1 MPPRAPRPRRN
12 RPRRRWFAGRGRV
25 IVIGILVLL
34 VVLFVSA
41 RTVAGYYVDFLWY
54 RSLGQS
60 STYWTLFWAKL
71 SLLLIFAVGFAVVAA
86 VNFIVAD
93 RIAPLYV
100 PDPAGLAFVDRYREL
115 VGARQRWVRIGAA
128 AVLGL
133 MLGVPTMGEW
143 REWLLF
149 RNYQS
154 FGVADPQFDT
164 DVGFYVFRLPF
175 LSYLMTWGFAAIAVL
190 GLAVAATYVA
200 NGSMRFQMHGLH
212 LTRGARVHLSIL
224 GALLALVKA
233 GDYWLQRYSLTTSTR
248 GAVHGATYT
257 DVKAQLPAINLLI
270 LVCLLVAALFLISL
284 RRGGW
289 RLPVAA
295 AGLWLV
301 VAVVAG
307 AVYPAVVQRFV
318 VQPNVANR
326 ERPYIER
333 NLEAT
338 RAAMG
343 IDEVEVRDIEVGSV
357 TDTDVAADAA
367 ALQDA
372 RLLNPSQMEQRFN
385 LDQRRT
391 TFYGINDLDPDRY
404 EIDGRTQQVLV
415 AARELN
421 PDGLP
426 SKAWVSR
433 HLTYTHGCGVVAA
446 PASKVETDGSP
457 VYQELETTR
466 PELYVGEGLGDYA
479 ITNTDND
486 EQPCGGETAPYEGT
500 NGVKLDSALTRLAFA
515 VHFGEYNLFGSSLIT
530 GDSQILYVRDVR
542 ERVEKVAP
550 FLSVD
555 SDPYPVVIDG
565 TVQWVVDAF
574 TTTSRY
580 PYAQRA
586 NTSQLADDSALKHKF
601 NYVRNSV
608 KAVVDAYTG
617 VVTLYIVDDTD
628 PLARAWQS
636 AFPDLFTPG
645 SEIPAE
651 LREHFRY
658 PEDLFRAQTGL
669 YGRYQIENPA
679 QFFTGDLRWSV
690 AQNPSDQP
698 ETSGAA
704 GTATGGATTTT
715 EALREADTGNVAD
728 PDSPRFVPY
737 YSMFHDPD
745 GAVTFSLLQ
754 PFVPFSSNDSLR
766 SLAGYMTVSSDP
778 DSYGRLTLYRVLGEQ
793 PGPSIVAAEM
803 DSDPTIASAI
813 TLLGQQGSEV
823 RYGNLQLIPVGSGLL
838 YVRPVYLQPAGRQDG
853 QLYLRRVIV
862 ARGGRAVMAETL
874 TEALAQL
881 FPDAS
886 VDLGEVVGGTT
897 ITPPEGEEP
906 PADRTPAQLLA
917 AAEELFAQADEALA
931 TGTPEGF
938 AEYAQLTEEAR
949 RLVTDALAQLD
960 STATTTTLPS
970 DAGTGDEAPADGGAD
985 EEGTEGDS
993 ATPPSA
999 TSTTAPPGR
1008 ARSGGSGALAGQLIG
1023 QRGQVLAEGDLVPGL
1038 LAGEP
1043 FLPSAQAVGVVLDP
1057 LDRAR
1062 QAVDVALQPT
1072 DITTQSAHGGDG
1084 LARVGPG
1091 LQGIDLPRQ
1100 LGELVGQ
1107 LVADRGDPLL
1117 QASDHLGELAAIGLP
1132 RVQPAGERV
1141 ELHTQPGDRGG
1152 HGRELRGIDGWLA
1165 PEETHDGG
1173 HRTGREHA
1181 ERVDVRRGTVAARRR
1196 RRA

>member
-34 VVLFVSA
+34 VLLFVSA
-41 RTVAGYYVDFLWY
+41 RTLAGYYVDFLWY

-60 STYWTLFWAKL
+60 ATYWTMFWAKL
-71 SLLLIFAVGFAVVAA
+71 SLLLLFALGFAIVAA
-86 VNFIVAD
+86 VNFVVAD

-133 MLGVPTMGEW
+133 MLGVPTMSEW

-154 FGVADPQFDT
+154 FGVADEQFGT

-175 LSYLMTWGFAAIAVL
+175 LSYVMTWAFAALAVL
-190 GLAVAATYVA
+190 GLAVAATYIA
-200 NGSMRFQMHGLH
+200 NGSLRFQMHGLH

-248 GAVHGATYT
+248 GAVHGAAYT
-257 DVKAQLPAINLLI
+257 DVNAQLPAINLLI
-270 LVCLLVAALFLISL
+270 LVCLLVAALFLFSL

-333 NLEAT
+333 NLTAT

-343 IDEVEVRDIEVGSV
+343 IDDVDVQPVEIAPTIGSAE
-357 TDTDVAADAA
+357 VAANTAP
-367 ALQDA
+367 LQDA

-385 LDQRRT
+385 LDQRQT

-404 EIDGRTQQVLV
+404 EIDGRVQQVLV

-426 SKAWVSR
+426 SKAWVSK

-446 PASKVETDGSP
+446 PASQVEADGSP
-457 VYQELETTR
+457 VYQQLETSR
-466 PELYVGEGLGDYA
+466 PELYFGEGLGDYA
-479 ITNTDND
+479 ITNTDNA
-486 EQPCGGETAPYEGT
+486 EQPCTAGAGPYEGS
-500 NGVKLDSALTRLAFA
+500 NGVKLGSALSRLAFA

-542 ERVEKVAP
+542 ERVQKLAP
-550 FLSVD
+550 FLAVD
-555 SDPYPVVIDG
+555 SDPYPVVLDG
-565 TVQWVVDAF
+565 RVLWVVDAF

-586 NTSQLADDSALKHKF
+586 NTSQLDDDSALKQSF

-617 VVTLYIVDDTD
+617 EVTLYVMDDIDLDGDGDVDPD
-628 PLARAWQS
+628 PLVQAWQG
-636 AFPDLFTPG
+636 AFPDLFTPA
-645 SEIPAE
+645 SEIPAG

-658 PEDLFRAQTGL
+658 PEDLFRVQTGL
-669 YGRYQIENPA
+669 YGRYQIEDPA

-698 ETSGAA
+698 ESSA
-704 GTATGGATTTT
+704 TAGGATPAAPTTT
-715 EALREADTGNVAD
+715 EPLREADTGNVAD
-728 PDSPRFVPY
+728 PDTPRFVPY
-737 YSMFHDPD
+737 YSMFHAPD
-745 GAVTFSLLQ
+745 GTVTFSLLQ
-754 PFVPFSSNDSLR
+754 PFVPFSSNDSVR
-766 SLAGYMTVSSDP
+766 ELAGYMTVSSDP
-778 DSYGRLTLYRVLGEQ
+778 DTYGQLTLYRVDGVKP
-793 PGPSIVAAEM
+793 PGPATAAAEM
-803 DSDPTIASAI
+803 DSDSTIASAI
-813 TLLGQQGSEV
+813 TLLGQGGSEV
-823 RYGNLQLIPVGSGLL
+823 RYGNLQLIPVADGLL

-862 ARGGRAVMAETL
+862 ARAGRAVMAETL
-874 TEALAQL
+874 SEAINLL
-881 FPDAS
+881 FTDAD
-886 VDLGEVVGGTT
+886 VDLGEVVGGPT

-906 PADRTPAQLLA
+906 PSDRTPAELLA
-917 AAEELFAQADEALA
+917 AADELFADADAALA
-931 TGTPEGF
+931 TGGVDGF
-938 AEYAQLTEEAR
+938 AEYAELTQQAR
-949 RLVTDALAQLD
+949 ELVSQALGQLD
-960 STATTTTLPS
+960 ASATTTTVPDAGASETDDLGSDS
-970 DAGTGDEAPADGGAD
+970 DAESDV
-985 EEGTEGDS
+985 
-993 ATPPSA
+993 PPSA
-999 TSTTAPPGR
+999 TTTTA
-1008 ARSGGSGALAGQLIG
+1008 AAA
-1023 QRGQVLAEGDLVPGL
+1023 
-1038 LAGEP
+1038 
-1043 FLPSAQAVGVVLDP
+1043 
-1057 LDRAR
+1057 
-1062 QAVDVALQPT
+1062 
-1072 DITTQSAHGGDG
+1072 DG
-1084 LARVGPG
+1084 
-1091 LQGIDLPRQ
+1091 
-1100 LGELVGQ
+1100 
-1107 LVADRGDPLL
+1107 
-1117 QASDHLGELAAIGLP
+1117 
-1132 RVQPAGERV
+1132 
-1141 ELHTQPGDRGG
+1141 
-1152 HGRELRGIDGWLA
+1152 
-1165 PEETHDGG
+1165 
-1173 HRTGREHA
+1173 
-1181 ERVDVRRGTVAARRR
+1181 
-1196 RRA
+1196 